1 MLTRFRAHGFR
12 NLGELD
18 LELGKLNVFIG
29 PNNSGKSNLLDAL
42 GALQGFLTG
51 DATRGVDLG
60 DALAELGGEQLPAW
74 GGDQRVALGW
84 DFEGLKYDLAFHVP
98 GDGRR
103 WQSDWRLEA
112 ERLEVGTL
120 LADGKPSTSRD
131 VQLTRDGQDTTI
143 ASVVGPRYSLGSST
157 GWRGNEGM
165 KRPELAGAFAV
176 LWQESR
182 LVLPVSCPRF
192 PGARDQGAEAR
203 VRGTDTLSPTGNNLA
218 NLLREYEARSPF
230 LDPVLRRMEALVKG
244 LDRVSTE
251 DAPNVV
257 WVNLTVNGH
266 LLPLTCV
273 SDGTVQ
279 LLRLATLL
287 FRDVHE
293 TICIDEPETSL
304 HPAWQ
309 HQVARWFLESPKQAI
324 ICTHSPE
331 LLDEWTAAFESGEAR
346 LFTLTEGKAQR
357 VDPSRFAAARADG
370 WQAGDLYRA
379 GDALVGG
386 WPW

>member
-1 MLTRFRAHGFR
+1 MTRFRAHGFR

-29 PNNSGKSNLLDAL
+29 PNNSGTSNLLDAL

-51 DATRGVDLG
+51 DATRGVDIG

-131 VQLTRDGQDTTI
+131 VQLTRDAQSTTMS
-143 ASVVGPRYSLGSST
+143 AVVGPRYGLGSST
-157 GWRGNEGM
+157 GWRGADGSQW
-165 KRPELAGAFAV
+165 PELARAFAL

-182 LVLPVSCPRF
+182 LILHAACPRF
-192 PGARDQGAEAR
+192 PAARDCLAEKR
-203 VRGTDTLSPTGNNLA
+203 ERGQDTLSPRGDNLA
-218 NLLREYEARSPF
+218 NVLREFEARPPF
-230 LDPVLRRMEALVKG
+230 LRPVSERVADLVQG
-244 LDRVSTE
+244 LEHLSTE
-251 DAPNVV
+251 DVPGHV
-257 WVNLTVNGH
+257 WANLTISGRLV
-266 LLPLTCV
+266 PLDRV

-279 LLRLATLL
+279 LVRLATLL
-287 FRDVHE
+287 FRSPRDVV
-293 TICIDEPETSL
+293 CIDEPESSL

-309 HQVARWFLESPKQAI
+309 HQVARWFLESPHQSI
-324 ICTHSPE
+324 VCTHSPE
-331 LLDEWTAAFESGEAR
+331 LLDRWTEAFESGSAR
-346 LFTLTEGKAQR
+346 LFTIVNGRVER
-357 VDPSRFAAARADG
+357 VDPSRFAVARKEG
-370 WQAGDLYRA
+370 WQFGDLYRV
-379 GDALVGG
+379 GDSVLGG
-386 WPW
+386 WPR